1 MKVFEVL
8 RKDLDA
14 ISEEEI
20 ASRLSRFNWDYEFQP
35 NLRKNLKELE
45 ILENLVYQVWKKNPE
60 KAVQLWNENTP
71 YSQNDKTIVPSFI
84 FRLQAQDEL
93 IYG

>member
-20 ASRLSRFNWDYEFQP
+20 ASRLNRFNWDYEFQP

-60 KAVQLWNENTP
+60 KAVQIWNENTP
-71 YSQNDKTIVPSFI
+71 YSQKDKTIVPSFI
-84 FRLQAQDEL
+84 FRLQAQDKP
-93 IYG
+93 